1 MTAPRR
7 DRAEVLLVQQTS
19 AFEPTQRVQASQ
31 LSRLLLLELPHAT
44 SRRHDRVARRAAHRL
59 ESREVGG
66 VLEELK
72 HVRADDMLGKSR
84 NGLGLHGA
92 GRGATVECRDLPR
105 IGRYEKTTGRR
116 LVSPSLFF
124 LTSVLEFFRR
134 TRAIKKFAKK
144 FALGRFEP
152 AEGNLPS
159 RDSFPQTSARA
170 RRVSP
175 PARTLGSAF
184 APRLAPHERAR

>member
-1 MTAPRR
+1 MGSVCMA
-7 DRAEVLLVQQTS
+7 
-19 AFEPTQRVQASQ
+19 QA
-31 LSRLLLLELPHAT
+31 A
-44 SRRHDRVARRAAHRL
+44 ARRSSAEICRGSDVTRKPRDVAWLPPPFSFRPRF
-59 ESREVGG
+59 S
-66 VLEELK
+66 
-72 HVRADDMLGKSR
+72 SSF
-84 NGLGLHGA
+84 A
-92 GRGATVECRDLPR
+92 GHA
-105 IGRYEKTTGRR
+105 
-116 LVSPSLFF
+116 PS
-124 LTSVLEFFRR
+124 
-134 TRAIKKFAKK
+134 KKFAKK